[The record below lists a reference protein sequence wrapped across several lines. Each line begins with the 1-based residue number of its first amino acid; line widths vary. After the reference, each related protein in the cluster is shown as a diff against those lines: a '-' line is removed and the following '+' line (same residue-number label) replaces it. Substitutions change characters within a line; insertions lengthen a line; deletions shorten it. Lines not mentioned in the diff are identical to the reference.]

1 MTHKWWTHAR
11 RISRSPKGGFF
22 CLLVLKWC
30 LAEFQHLRWPSVSKF
45 FLTQVPFVE
54 GPSSPF
60 SLKYDLSNHYI
71 IMLFLKH
78 GRQFVPLLT
87 SAKINQYLKVHPNG
101 HNEDDWYKA
110 NQNCHYNFSILHIF
124 SISLIL
130 VWRYI
135 HPTTHTMQVN
145 PNLASQ
151 SI

>member
-1 MTHKWWTHAR
+1 MQGEYLDHQKEVSFAYWFWNGALQNSSTLD
-11 RISRSPKGGFF
+11 G
-22 CLLVLKWC
+22 
-30 LAEFQHLRWPSVSKF
+30 HLYQIF

-60 SLKYDLSNHYI
+60 SLEYDLSNHYI